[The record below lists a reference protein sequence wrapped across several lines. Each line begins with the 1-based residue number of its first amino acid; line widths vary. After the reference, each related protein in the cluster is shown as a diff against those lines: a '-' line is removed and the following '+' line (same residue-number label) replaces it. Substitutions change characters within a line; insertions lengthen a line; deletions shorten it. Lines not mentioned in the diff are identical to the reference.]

1 MVKYE
6 DLAAE
11 QVERLKRE
19 IGAKL
24 IELTKIQHDSELVR
38 ELSFVAEFQAL
49 KEKYNFS
56 SDDAFAMLDPSRL
69 FERDFSVEDFFSVF
83 QASLVSEPPTE
94 CRSSSLKRY
103 KNPFTGEV
111 VETKGFNNKKIRAW
125 KSAYGRDTVET
136 WRES

>member
-11 QVERLKRE
+11 QVERLKSE

-24 IELTKIQHDSELVR
+24 IELTNIQHDSELVR

-49 KEKYNFS
+49 KEKYGFS
-56 SDDAFAMLDPSRL
+56 SDDAYAMLDPSRL
-69 FERDFSVEDFFSVF
+69 FDRDFSIEEFFNVL
-83 QASLVSEPPTE
+83 QASLVSESPTE

-103 KNPFTGEV
+103 RNPFTGEV
-111 VETKGFNNKKIRAW
+111 IETKGFNNKKIRAW
-125 KSAYGRDTVET
+125 KSAYGRDAVEA
-136 WRES
+136 WREL